1 MPDGGDRERGPRSQ
15 LHRGGL
21 DNPRGSSR
29 ASRCTGQ
36 GAAGVRCDV
45 RWLRTGL
52 SEIRIDEHQAVV
64 AGHTVVSAATM
75 SGRLAQQSREP
86 MVLRDSEAA
95 GCSERRAVGSY
106 P

>member
-1 MPDGGDRERGPRSQ
+1 
-15 LHRGGL
+15 
-21 DNPRGSSR
+21 
-29 ASRCTGQ
+29 
-36 GAAGVRCDV
+36 
-45 RWLRTGL
+45 L

-86 MVLRDSEAA
+86 VVLRDSEAA